1 MDAKALAKS
10 KRAHSLHHKNKSYP
24 NQKSKVPSVAS
35 DSAGSRTKPLGK
47 QVGEKTRQ
55 SQRIAK
61 LPSNLDRYEDEFD
74 SDLEN
79 PSGDSTSQAS
89 DVIVPKSKG
98 ADYHHLIAEAQSQA
112 QSLPQSQAQSQS
124 YSYSDSLHYMDDILS
139 GGFIRGVGSMLSI
152 RGERIL
158 SWAGDDNFVVEDKT
172 TAMQEASFLSLN
184 LNAIAEQL
192 AKVDLSQRLFVE
204 ADLLSLE
211 QGLEGSRASSNQ
223 ESDRIQTTHESDSV
237 ANTSEDIDSNEFSVK
252 VEVVDTEFTSE
263 QSRAQIKLPKFE
275 AAVAEAELDTL
286 LDSFSETKFFDSSS
300 SNSSNTITYSQQAGS
315 TALPQ
320 LSKRGPDL
328 PKTAPATA
336 SFDDELDDLLQETS
350 TLMNQNSLS
359 HPSDVTAASHA
370 QSSSSHT
377 VTKSK
382 ELEDFD
388 SCNSVSFRV
397 LLQKKTDWNENS
409 RLTRVV
415 FRVKLSSNNGCM
427 DKTYKEVMVKFKGPT
442 TDSNSFGNGDGDG
455 DSIGD
460 DNSIG
465 DGGDNNEEKE
475 KEVSGGG
482 CDSGVDG
489 EKKKFRTHQIVRN
502 MNFNNVKVPK
512 VPGGGAISALI
523 KVGVIGGLGLYAA
536 TNSLYNVEGGHRAI
550 MFNRV
555 TGVKEKVYPE
565 GTHFMIP
572 WFERPVIYDVRARPH
587 LVESTSG
594 SRDLQM
600 VKIGLRVL
608 TRPVADQ
615 LPTVYRTLGENY
627 NERVLPSI
635 IHETL
640 KAVVAQYNAS
650 QLITQREAVSREIRK
665 ILTERAANFNM
676 ALDDVSITGLTFGK
690 EFTAAIEAKQVAAQ
704 EAERAKFIVEKA
716 EQDKKSAIIRAQ
728 GEATSAQLIGQAIA
742 NNPAFITLRKIEAAR
757 EIAQTIANS
766 ANKVFLNSE
775 DLLLNL
781 QDMKLESAAKK

>member
-184 LNAIAEQL
+184 LNALAEQL

-370 QSSSSHT
+370 QSSSSQT

-388 SCNSVSFRV
+388 SCI
-397 LLQKKTDWNENS
+397 
-409 RLTRVV
+409 
-415 FRVKLSSNNGCM
+415 
-427 DKTYKEVMVKFKGPT
+427 GPT

-482 CDSGVDG
+482 CESGVDG